1 MLRQAARFQAGLGL
15 AGLTILSC
23 FTDLQCFHYDATPLT
38 ELEADK
44 VFTVE
49 WTVDTGIPIQT

>member
-1 MLRQAARFQAGLGL
+1 MLRQAARQAGLGL

-23 FTDLQCFHYDATPLT
+23 FTDLQCFHHHTTPLA
-38 ELEADK
+38 ELEADE